1 MHFTRRLALG
11 ALAGTALPA
20 PARAQPAASWF
31 DLRDDRGGQVPNL
44 RLPNEIVDEI
54 RMLPGIL
61 FVGAKDGPAQLYEF
75 HDYNCPW
82 CKAASRDLDALIQAT
97 PELRIGLVGN
107 AILSPGSAQAA
118 KVEIAVLKTM
128 GPAAA
133 YAFRQRL
140 YAEPGPTDGPKAL
153 AIAEALGAPRATIEA
168 RADSEAAARALQQ
181 QVRLTAS
188 LGLNATPSFVL
199 GNTGVLGWPGP
210 RALARMLTAV
220 ESCDKPRCS

>member
-1 MHFTRRLALG
+1 MSPTRRLALG
-11 ALAGTALPA
+11 LVAGAALAG

-44 RLPNEIVDEI
+44 RLPNELVDEI
-54 RMLPGIL
+54 GALPGVL
-61 FVGAKDGPAQLYEF
+61 FVGAKDGPATIFEF

-82 CKAASRDLDALIQAT
+82 CRAASKDIHALVEAM

-107 AILSPGSAQAA
+107 AILSAGSVQAA

-128 GPAAA
+128 GPEKAWE
-133 YAFRQRL
+133 FQRRL
-140 YAEPGPTDGPKAL
+140 YAEPGVKDGPKAL
-153 AIAEALGAPRATIEA
+153 AVAEALGAPRATIES
-168 RADSEAAARALQQ
+168 RADSDAAAKALQR

-199 GNTGVLGWPGP
+199 GNTGILGWPGP
-210 RALARMLTAV
+210 RALARMIEAV
-220 ESCDKPRCS
+220 DSCDKPRCS

>member
-1 MHFTRRLALG
+1 MHPTRRLALG
-11 ALAGTALPA
+11 ALAAAALGA

-54 RMLPGIL
+54 GALPGVL
-61 FVGAKDGPAQLYEF
+61 FVGAKAGPAQVYEF

-82 CKAASRDLDALIQAT
+82 CKAAARDLDALIQAT
-97 PELRIGLVGN
+97 PDLRVGLVGN
-107 AILSPGSAQAA
+107 AILSPGSVQAA

-128 GPAAA
+128 GPDKA

-140 YAEPGPTDGPKAL
+140 YAEPGVKDGPKAL
-153 AIAEALGAPRATIEA
+153 AVAEALGAPRATIEA
-168 RADSEAAARALQQ
+168 RADSDAAQDALKR

-199 GNTGVLGWPGP
+199 GNTGILGWPGP
-210 RALARMLTAV
+210 RALARMITAV
-220 ESCDKPRCS
+220 DSCDKPRCS